1 MQFLTLW
8 TSLNYGLL
16 RFNYSISIQHRLT
29 ACTWA
34 QKSTPDDW
42 LTSLRRLLCAFLE
55 RGLKMG
61 SKEIQDVSDSNEK
74 GENYQQAL
82 TVLNEAV
89 DILRS
94 PSMSSCQSITTAT
107 VGSQRSSSS
116 SSSSSCS
123 SSSSSSRSSSSN
135 VIWLKIIGFP
145 RSYRKEN
152 TVIAGYPR
160 RKQLQLQTRM
170 SHHKVF

>member
-16 RFNYSISIQHRLT
+16 RFNHSISIQYRLT

-34 QKSTPDDW
+34 QKSTADDW

-61 SKEIQDVSDSNEK
+61 SKEIQDVSDSNGK

-89 DILRS
+89 DIVRS

-107 VGSQRSSSS
+107 VGSHRRVVSKTKHSKTKTEARSTQISKTKHPISKTKHPKLS
-116 SSSSSCS
+116 KTKHPK
-123 SSSSSSRSSSSN
+123 
-135 VIWLKIIGFP
+135 L
-145 RSYRKEN
+145 EN
-152 TVIAGYPR
+152 EDP
-160 RKQLQLQTRM
+160 
-170 SHHKVF
+170 

>member
-16 RFNYSISIQHRLT
+16 RFNYSISIQYRLT

-34 QKSTPDDW
+34 QKSTAYDW

-89 DILRS
+89 DIVRS

-107 VGSQRSSSS
+107 VGSHRRVVSKTKHSKTKTEARSTQISKTKHPISKTKHPKLS
-116 SSSSSCS
+116 KTKHPK
-123 SSSSSSRSSSSN
+123 
-135 VIWLKIIGFP
+135 L
-145 RSYRKEN
+145 EN
-152 TVIAGYPR
+152 EDP
-160 RKQLQLQTRM
+160 
-170 SHHKVF
+170 